1 MEAAEQAVD
10 QVTTA
15 WKAAI
20 EDETRAERH
29 STAIDAHR
37 QNAQSHLET
46 ARAAAE
52 ADPFDETK
60 HPEDARKAA
69 QRAGDERRAV
79 EQLQTQTESQDPEK
93 ALASTREVAKGW
105 VTGVTGLFGL
115 FGLGSIV
122 FANDAVSGLRGEK
135 FWGIPAEPVFGIS
148 ALIAVV
154 AGAWAMRCSLR
165 AAHGWPRSDL
175 RGLPQPEQL
184 KPAEYFRRRSDPSR
198 LAVKAA
204 KDLQG
209 GLTSA
214 AVALGALVIAVA
226 SLWLT
231 SGAEAERAL
240 AVDVTSQAHGD
251 RIVCGELL
259 ELNNESILVRDDKG
273 NLVPVNQEDAFVEQ
287 VAGC

>member
-1 MEAAEQAVD
+1 M
-10 QVTTA
+10 
-15 WKAAI
+15 
-20 EDETRAERH
+20 
-29 STAIDAHR
+29 
-37 QNAQSHLET
+37 
-46 ARAAAE
+46 
-52 ADPFDETK
+52 
-60 HPEDARKAA
+60 
-69 QRAGDERRAV
+69 
-79 EQLQTQTESQDPEK
+79 
-93 ALASTREVAKGW
+93 
-105 VTGVTGLFGL
+105 
-115 FGLGSIV
+115 
-122 FANDAVSGLRGEK
+122 
-135 FWGIPAEPVFGIS
+135 
-148 ALIAVV
+148 
-154 AGAWAMRCSLR
+154 
-165 AAHGWPRSDL
+165 
-175 RGLPQPEQL
+175 
-184 KPAEYFRRRSDPSR
+184 
-198 LAVKAA
+198 AVKAA